1 MSDLHQTLALDPTR
15 LKEFSYLAKAAGP
28 KSPFDMVLVKWRKG
42 QEWRKRQTG
51 TSGFETEL
59 RFLVSTDYMIVT
71 RTWTDRHTDGVGLTA
86 EDGSESGSVFL
97 PASWWWTGFQGAAK
111 AIGRAEAVKPELVL
125 EPTTARLVI
134 PEVGYDWS
142 TDWSRPAKMP
152 NWRKWL
158 ARLDADDEW
167 NGTLPSFNG
176 DLLKTAVSSLG
187 LTKKEL
193 MATPISLRSTRNGHD
208 ADVNPMLLVAQ
219 QGEWKCLLMPVR
231 MADRVLRGLP
241 G

>member
-1 MSDLHQTLALDPTR
+1 MSDLHQTLPLDPTR

-42 QEWRKRQTG
+42 DHG
-51 TSGFETEL
+51 MTEL
-59 RFLVSTDYMIVT
+59 RFLVSSEFMIVT
-71 RTWTDRHTDGVGLTA
+71 RHWLQAETA

-97 PASWWWTGFQGAAK
+97 PASWWWTAFQGAQK
-111 AIGRAEAVKPELVL
+111 AIGRAEGVSAELVL
-125 EPTTARLVI
+125 RPQTAQLQVSD
-134 PEVGYDWS
+134 VGYVWS

-152 NWRKWL
+152 NWRQWL
-158 ARLDADDEW
+158 ARLDMDDWWE
-167 NGTLPSFNG
+167 GALPSFNG
-176 DLLKTAVSSLG
+176 DLLKVAISSLG

-193 MATPISLRSTRNGHD
+193 MAYPISLRSTKNGQD

-219 QGEWKCLLMPVR
+219 NGEWKCLLMPVR